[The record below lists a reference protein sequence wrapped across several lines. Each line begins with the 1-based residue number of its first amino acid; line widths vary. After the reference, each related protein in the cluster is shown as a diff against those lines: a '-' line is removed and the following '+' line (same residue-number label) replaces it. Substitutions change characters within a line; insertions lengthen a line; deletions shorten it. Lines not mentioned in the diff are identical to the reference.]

1 MAAKRIQIVFSTIA
15 GQPTAL
21 SDKERRS
28 HAARV
33 GIERSTNSDSNVD
46 RQSAVKPL
54 KPRKQAVYRLAYQ
67 HATARPPR
75 RRVDQ
80 NRRFAKAT
88 CGEDEDTR
96 LFPVPTILHGN
107 SDPFTQLAIVVTPL
121 VNSVITFMRE
131 ALYPNLYFNTFF
143 RRMYGDSHGPINVL
157 QESSWLPAQMARQGW
172 HFGRSSLSC
181 EGPALACIA
190 SFLNNMAPLLSEQ
203 AREETYD
210 KALMLTT
217 KSSQLLRES
226 LDKKPSQPDQ
236 GLLHRDPTLIT
247 HVYWLFRAAVHSNN
261 RTSAT
266 VHGKILAQTM
276 MQGFDDE
283 AVDLLQI
290 IQATI
295 DDVDDAAMHMRLP

>member
-1 MAAKRIQIVFSTIA
+1 MTAEPVQIVFSSIT
-15 GQPTAL
+15 GQPKGL

-33 GIERSTNSDSNVD
+33 GAGRSTNSDNAVD
-46 RQSAVKPL
+46 KQPATKPS
-54 KPRKQAVYRLAYQ
+54 KPRKQAVYRLAHG
-67 HATARPPR
+67 HAAPRPPR
-75 RRVDQ
+75 RKVNPDSRIIRTSSV
-80 NRRFAKAT
+80 
-88 CGEDEDTR
+88 EDEDTR
-96 LFPVPTILHGN
+96 LVPVPTILNGN
-107 SDPFTQLAIVVTPL
+107 SDPFAQLAIAVTPL

-131 ALYPNLYFNTFF
+131 ALYPNLYFNPFF

-172 HFGRSSLSC
+172 NFSRGSLST

-190 SFLNNMAPLLSEQ
+190 SFLNNMAALMSDQ

-217 KSSQLLRES
+217 KSSRLLRES
-226 LDKKPSQPDQ
+226 LDKKPRQPDQ

-276 MQGFDDE
+276 INGFDDG